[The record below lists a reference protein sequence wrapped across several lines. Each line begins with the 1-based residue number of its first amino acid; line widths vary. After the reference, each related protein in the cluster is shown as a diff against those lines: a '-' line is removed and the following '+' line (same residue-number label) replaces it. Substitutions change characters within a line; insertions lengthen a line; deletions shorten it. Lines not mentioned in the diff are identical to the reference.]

1 MPYFAFRGYDA
12 PGSDAI
18 RQRERPAHR
27 TYLVT
32 EKFGVH
38 AVAGGMLV
46 SDHGDRTIGSMVIL
60 QAPDRAALL
69 RFLEDEPFMAAG
81 LFERVEIER
90 WDWGLGAPV
99 SQVP

>member
-12 PGSDAI
+12 VGSDAI

-27 TYLVT
+27 AYLTT
-32 EKFGVH
+32 EKFGVR

-46 SDHGDRTIGSMVIL
+46 SDDGERTIGSLVIL
-60 QAPDRAALL
+60 QAPDRASLM
-69 RFLEDEPFMAAG
+69 RFLEDEPFTASG

-90 WDWGLGAPV
+90 WDWGLGVPV
-99 SQVP
+99 SSCS